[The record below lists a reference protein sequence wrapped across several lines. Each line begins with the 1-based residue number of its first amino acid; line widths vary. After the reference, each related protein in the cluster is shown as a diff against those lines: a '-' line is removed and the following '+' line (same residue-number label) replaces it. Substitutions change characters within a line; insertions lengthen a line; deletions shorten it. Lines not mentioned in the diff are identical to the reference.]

1 MQRRAGHAL
10 ERRSDPVLSCPGSCL
25 AVPAA
30 HTCKWNGCS
39 EPAHAEEDGTA
50 IDVTARRGAYPFIPV
65 LAHPGRALRRG
76 PRPDRVIWTRIKAA
90 AYYYGSRQRP
100 SHVTN

>member
-1 MQRRAGHAL
+1 VQRRAGHAL

-50 IDVTARRGAYPFIPV
+50 IDVTARRGAFPFIPV
-65 LAHPGRALRRG
+65 LPAGNCVVDPG
-76 PRPDRVIWTRIKAA
+76 PIV
-90 AYYYGSRQRP
+90 
-100 SHVTN
+100 